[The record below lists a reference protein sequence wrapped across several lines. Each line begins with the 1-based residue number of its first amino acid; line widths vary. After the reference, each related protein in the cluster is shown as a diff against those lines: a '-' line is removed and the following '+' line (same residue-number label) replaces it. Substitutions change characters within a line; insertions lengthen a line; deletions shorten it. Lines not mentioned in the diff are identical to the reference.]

1 MQKEFGRYFDLN
13 DAYEADELAAHE
25 KIFGEHRKVDNAT
38 PSNERREKFT
48 MPEVRSTQSG
58 GSGTRRRIGT
68 EEEQRAIVALRC
80 REKGKGKDQ
89 DIEAK
94 AVRRRPHGSRC
105 LSIGPRI
112 LGMFDLGSSS
122 LVRRVTCSLKDLG
135 RLDVK
140 LGILMVDLIFFMN

>member
-1 MQKEFGRYFDLN
+1 
-13 DAYEADELAAHE
+13 
-25 KIFGEHRKVDNAT
+25 
-38 PSNERREKFT
+38 

-68 EEEQRAIVALRC
+68 EEEQRASVALKG

-89 DIEAK
+89 DIEAT
-94 AVRRRPHGSRC
+94 AVRRRPKRTSRC
-105 LSIGPRI
+105 FSIGPRI

-135 RLDVK
+135 LLDA
-140 LGILMVDLIFFMN
+140 